1 MPKIQPFELKDAQRL
16 VEDAVKRSSSRHNR
30 WRALEHLFRSG
41 QADGSLSAAAQK
53 AIDETPGLTLDAINL
68 ALPHM
73 SMIIASAVDRA
84 PEFIV
89 EPWGGD
95 EAVDQGARA
104 AEEILR
110 YHWKRL
116 NGTDIHRDMV
126 QDMVVVG
133 NGFAKVG
140 WSFVEE
146 TFDKDE
152 EELRTELAEMIETER
167 KDALLSRREPRPDE
181 ELYELVDQV
190 RSDVVEDEPWLQ
202 YVSPYDI
209 FVPATA
215 RRLDETR
222 WIAHRIVVPLDEVLS
237 NPAFNNT
244 ENLQSADERDRPEQ
258 RASDEKIQGG
268 AGKEDPFTEV
278 TLYEFYDMRA
288 RKLLVFQLNTD
299 KPLFEGDLPYDHRY
313 TPFVHMRNFEDGGT
327 RFWAFGDLENVAA
340 VQLQFNDMVQEQ
352 MGNATRSG
360 NKYAVS
366 EEIWDDELKD
376 ALESD
381 QPDVVFKVKGNRPV
395 GDMIQALKREGLSSD
410 VYAAKGE
417 LQMHMAEV
425 LGLNDFQ
432 TGGVGADRMSAT
444 AAAVVD
450 GTATL
455 RASDKRRQVERAVA
469 RTGLLLLL
477 LCQENL
483 DQEVALRVVGE
494 DGNVQWLNVDAD
506 TIRGEYGISVS
517 SGSTM
522 AVNPATRQQRAIEL
536 MTQIIP
542 ALGAEGCDTHPLWRR
557 ALRDYGLDPDRLL
570 QKLPPQPAPV
580 DPAALA
586 AGGAAPLDP
595 ALAGLPA
602 GRADVEVP
610 GEAVI

>member
-1 MPKIQPFELKDAQRL
+1 MPKIEPYELKDAQAL
-16 VEDAVKRSSSRHNR
+16 VEDALQRSQTRHNR
-30 WRALEHLFRSG
+30 WRALEHLFRTG
-41 QADGSLSAAAQK
+41 QAEGLLSAAAAQR
-53 AIDETPGLTLDAINL
+53 AVDEVPGLTLDAINL

-73 SMIIASAVDRA
+73 TMIIASAVDRA

-89 EPWGGD
+89 EPYGGD
-95 EAVDQGARA
+95 EGVDQAARA
-104 AEEILR
+104 AEEVLR

-152 EELRTELAEMIETER
+152 DELAAELEELLEAER
-167 KDALLSRREPRPDE
+167 KDALLGRREPRDE
-181 ELYELVDQV
+181 DELFELVDQV
-190 RSDVVEDEPWLQ
+190 RSEVVTDEPWLQ

-215 RRLDETR
+215 RRIDEAR
-222 WIAHRIVVPLDEVLS
+222 WVAHRIIVPLDEVRA
-237 NPAFNNT
+237 NPAFNGT
-244 ENLQSADERDRPEQ
+244 DGLQPAGNEDRPEQ
-258 RASDEKIQGG
+258 RSSDEKINSGSG
-268 AGKEDPFTEV
+268 EDDPFTEV
-278 TLYEFYDMRA
+278 TLFEFYDMRA
-288 RKLLVFQLNTD
+288 RRLLVFQLGAD
-299 KPLFEGDLPYDHRY
+299 KPLYDGELPYDHRY
-313 TPFVHMRNFEDGGT
+313 TPFVHMRNFEDGGS
-327 RFWAFGDLENVAA
+327 RFWSFGDLENVAA
-340 VQLQFNDMVQEQ
+340 IQLQFNDYVHEQ
-352 MGNATRSG
+352 MGNANRAG
-360 NKYAVS
+360 NKYAVA
-366 EEIWDDELKD
+366 EDAWDDELKD

-381 QPDVVFKVKGNRPV
+381 KPDVVFKVKGNRPV
-395 GDMIQALKREGLSSD
+395 NDLIQALERKGLSSD

-417 LQMHMAEV
+417 LQLHMQEV

-432 TGGVGADRMSAT
+432 TGGTGADRMSAT

-477 LCQENL
+477 GCQENL
-483 DQEVALRVVGE
+483 DEEMALRIVGE
-494 DGNVQWLNVDAD
+494 GGDVSWLKVDKD
-506 TIRGEYGISVS
+506 TIRGEFGISVS

-522 AVNPATRQQRAIEL
+522 AVNPATRQQRAVEL
-536 MTQIIP
+536 MTQVIP
-542 ALGAEGCDTHPLWRR
+542 ALAAEGYDTHPLWRR
-557 ALRDYGLDPDRLL
+557 AIRDYGLDPDRLL
-570 QKLPPQPAPV
+570 VKLAPPMDPMAV
-580 DPAALA
+580 DPS
-586 AGGAAPLDP
+586 AGVMDP